1 MKKFYLKDGK
11 EVKVGSIIRVQNKT
25 TTPFGEGITSVDVL
39 VTESTIPI
47 LIENG
52 VLVTK
57 DDTVSTIKSY
67 IRRVAI
73 THCLDFSEADDFI
86 RAMTKYD
93 KFVALYLLLKAASE
107 EAMCDYDGDSCAL
120 IHMHNGR
127 IFEVKNKQLPSHALV
142 FPSVEKANEAIGVL
156 KGLFE
161 EVYGSK

>member
-11 EVKVGSIIRVQNKT
+11 EVKVGSTIRVQNKT

-39 VTESTIPI
+39 VTEATIPI

-67 IRRVAI
+67 IRRIAR
-73 THCLDFSEADDFI
+73 THYLDFSEADAFI
-86 RAMTKYD
+86 SAMIEYD

-107 EAMCDYDGDSCAL
+107 KAMYDYDGNTYAV
-120 IHMHNGR
+120 IYMHTGR
-127 IFEVKNKQLPSHALV
+127 IFEVKNKQLPSHVLV
-142 FPSVEKANEAIGVL
+142 FPSVEKANEAVGVL
-156 KGLFE
+156 EDLFK